1 MDVVSSAMTW
11 PRRVPRVVRGFHSGP
26 HDSYNALTQVFE
38 RPPLRAGPLH
48 DWSVS
53 IKENIAMKGVRT
65 TCASRILAEYRA
77 PFDATV
83 VERLRDAGAWISS
96 RNNCDEFAMGALNTH
111 SMYGPVANPA
121 YPLQAPRAP
130 GGSSGGAAAAVA
142 AGLCRLALGTD
153 TGGSVRIPA
162 SYCGVY
168 GFKPSYGMLS
178 RWGVVS
184 YADSLDTVGILA
196 RELPDIARAFDVL
209 AADDPRDATCVPN
222 DVRQR
227 LSHVAIPSLPG
238 LRVGVVQELFPAEVD
253 ARTLDAVDGVLESM
267 ASQGATI
274 VPTSVPLVTSTA
286 AVYYLLSLAEASS
299 NLARYDGIRF
309 GVPAQRTSAFFDDVA
324 RHRSRHLGA
333 EVQRRLLLG
342 TYAVSSE
349 ARRSHY
355 TRALRLRQA
364 LREAY
369 DACFRDVDV
378 LVYPTTLGVAPR
390 LDEPAEEYASDVLAV
405 SANLAGF
412 PAISVPVRGRDPI
425 GVSFAMPWGHDR
437 ALLSLLAQLRR

>member
-26 HDSYNALTQVFE
+26 HDPYNALTQVFE

-53 IKENIAMKGVRT
+53 IKENIAMQGVRT
-65 TCASRILAEYRA
+65 TCASRMLAEYRA

-121 YPLQAPRAP
+121 YPLHAPRAP

-184 YADSLDTVGILA
+184 YADSLDTVGLLA

-209 AADDPRDATCVPN
+209 AAEDPRDATCVPN

-227 LSHVAIPSLPG
+227 LSH
-238 LRVGVVQELFPAEVD
+238 
-253 ARTLDAVDGVLESM
+253 
-267 ASQGATI
+267 
-274 VPTSVPLVTSTA
+274 
-286 AVYYLLSLAEASS
+286 LSL
-299 NLARYDGIRF
+299 I
-309 GVPAQRTSAFFDDVA
+309 
-324 RHRSRHLGA
+324 H
-333 EVQRRLLLG
+333 
-342 TYAVSSE
+342 
-349 ARRSHY
+349 
-355 TRALRLRQA
+355 
-364 LREAY
+364 
-369 DACFRDVDV
+369 
-378 LVYPTTLGVAPR
+378 
-390 LDEPAEEYASDVLAV
+390 
-405 SANLAGF
+405 
-412 PAISVPVRGRDPI
+412 I
-425 GVSFAMPWGHDR
+425 
-437 ALLSLLAQLRR
+437 